1 LVRDSVNKFIQITS
15 GPTLEDDDARQFE
28 DQQARL
34 FNPCLLLSTHFY
46 FLIYLFFN
54 VPSWPQGNV

>member
-54 VPSWPQGNV
+54 VPS